1 MSKDNKNLIL
11 MGSIILLISVS
22 FRCGV
27 KYGKTQTYSELFENQ
42 KITLQ
47 AQKDLTESL
56 KNQVD
61 YITFRNIAHE
71 KVVDMDMARW
81 LDEMSVEG
89 ERWMTK

>member
-1 MSKDNKNLIL
+1 MKPLTAMIIAALIALSFYGGVRYSK
-11 MGSIILLISVS
+11 
-22 FRCGV
+22 R
-27 KYGKTQTYSELFENQ
+27 QTYSELSINQ
-42 KITLQ
+42 KITLK

-81 LDEMSVEG
+81 LDEISVEG
-89 ERWMTK
+89 ER